1 MSHTLNVQWVSDDG
15 EEIQVK
21 EEDVVYEDIEYIEEY
36 SLDEPNASEG
46 AVSVNEET
54 NTYVTKIETIDS
66 ALDMLQNSVWSI
78 QPPEHAGTMGRR
90 LAHPRSVP
98 IGLAKSA
105 KGFADCLS
113 LFLDA
118 DVIAMITEYTNEQIK
133 IEQPNYSRERDANL
147 TDETEIRALLGI
159 LFIAGTVRDGREN
172 IEYLFDTKMG
182 TGLEAVYLTMSSL
195 RYHFLI
201 RNIRFDDPAAA
212 LEETEGDKLA
222 PIRAVYE
229 RIVSNCQKYVRP
241 GRFLMLD
248 EQTIQFKGKCEFRQF
263 LTSVPGGVG
272 FKFHLLAD
280 CETSYIS
287 NLEMLVPDNQNP
299 FNLSYAPIDVA
310 MRLTEPIQGKQK
322 TVVLGPSFTSPELI
336 KKLHNSR
343 TMVIGEVKKSY
354 PDIPKAF
361 VSSKGRPEHTTLA
374 AYHDAVTLLSYVTK
388 RKDLLILMSSF
399 TDIDPEVS
407 EESDEIQKQNQLF
420 QLVELYNRTRSTGQS
435 IKQMCTMYDVVRSTR
450 RWPMVVFF
458 NLMNLSAINAWCIY
472 QLNNP
477 DENKIGRRDF
487 LVNMSLELLR
497 PQARRRLDNRT
508 ISRTLKHRI
517 ATFLGIN
524 REEYET
530 VPVFENR
537 KDSRGRCYLCSRA
550 RNKSTRIS
558 CNNCGKFTCGAHCAH
573 LCRTCYM
580 EDGTE
585 EQ

>member
-1 MSHTLNVQWVSDDG
+1 MSHTLNVQWISEDG
-15 EEIQVK
+15 DEIQVK

-36 SLDEPNASEG
+36 SLDEPNTSEG
-46 AVSVNEET
+46 AISANEE
-54 NTYVTKIETIDS
+54 NNEFVTKIETIDS
-66 ALDMLQNSVWSI
+66 AVDVLQNAVWSI
-78 QPPEHAGTMGRR
+78 QPPARTGTMGRK

-105 KGFADCLS
+105 KGFAECLS

-133 IEQPNYSRERDANL
+133 AEQANYARERDANL

-172 IEYLFDTKMG
+172 IEYLFDSKMG

-201 RNIRFDDPAAA
+201 RNVRFDDPSAA
-212 LEETEGDKLA
+212 LDETEGDKLA
-222 PIRAVYE
+222 PIREVYE

-248 EQTIQFKGKCEFRQF
+248 EQTVQFKGKCDFRQF
-263 LTSVPGGVG
+263 LMNVPGRSG

-280 CETSYIS
+280 CETSYVS
-287 NLEMLVPDNQNP
+287 NLEMCVPDNRNP
-299 FNLSYAPIDVA
+299 YNLSYASIDVA

-322 TVVLGPSFTSPELI
+322 TVILGPTFTSPELI
-336 KKLHNSR
+336 KKLHESR

-361 VSSKGRPEHTTLA
+361 ASNKGRPEHSTLA
-374 AYHDAVTLLSYVTK
+374 AYHDTVTLVSYVTR
-388 RKDLLILMSSF
+388 RKELTLLMSSF
-399 TDIDPEVS
+399 TEADPEES
-407 EESDEIQKQNQLF
+407 EESDENQKQNQHF
-420 QLVELYNRTRSTGQS
+420 QLVELYNRNKATVHS
-435 IKQMCTMYDVVRSTR
+435 IQQMCTMYDVVRSTR

-477 DENKIGRRDF
+477 GESKISRRDF

-497 PQARRRLDNRT
+497 PQARRRLDNKT
-508 ISRTLKHRI
+508 IARTLKQRI
-517 ATFLGIN
+517 ATFLGLN

-537 KDSRGRCYLCSRA
+537 PDSRGRCYLCSRA
-550 RNKSTRIS
+550 RNKSTRMS
-558 CNNCGKFTCGAHCAH
+558 CHNCGKFTCNAHCAH

-580 EDGTE
+580 EDGAE

>member
-1 MSHTLNVQWVSDDG
+1 MSHELNVRWMPEDG
-15 EEIQVK
+15 EDIHVK
-21 EEDVVYEDIEYIEEY
+21 EEDVIYEDIEYIEEY
-36 SLDEPNASEG
+36 SLDEPNTSDG
-46 AVSVNEET
+46 AISTNEET

-66 ALDMLQNSVWSI
+66 AVDMLQSSVWSM
-78 QPPEHAGTMGRR
+78 QPPERTGTVGRK

-105 KGFADCLS
+105 KGYAECLS

-133 IEQPNYSRERDANL
+133 AEQPNYTRERDANL

-172 IEYLFDTKMG
+172 IEYLFDNKTG

-201 RNIRFDDPAAA
+201 RNVRFDDPAAA
-212 LEETEGDKLA
+212 LDESEGDKLA

-241 GRFLMLD
+241 GRFLMLG
-248 EQTIQFKGKCEFRQF
+248 EQTVQFKGKCDFRQF
-263 LTSVPGGVG
+263 LANVPSRAG

-280 CETSYIS
+280 CETSYVS
-287 NLEMLVPDNQNP
+287 NLEMCVPENQNP
-299 FNLSYAPIDVA
+299 YNLSYAPMDIA

-322 TVVLGPSFTSPELI
+322 TIVFGPTFTSPELI
-336 KKLHNSR
+336 KKLYESR

-361 VSSKGRPEHTTLA
+361 ISNKGRPEHSTLA
-374 AYHDAVTLLSYVTK
+374 AYHDAVTLVSYVTK
-388 RKDLLILMSSF
+388 RKDLMLLMSSF
-399 TDIDPEVS
+399 TDADPTKN
-407 EESDEIQKQNQLF
+407 EESDEIEKQTQRI
-420 QLVELYNRTRSTGQS
+420 QLVELYNRTKSTIHNIQ
-435 IKQMCTMYDVVRSTR
+435 QMCTMYDVVRSTR
-450 RWPMVVFF
+450 RWPMIVFF
-458 NLMNLSAINAWCIY
+458 NLMNLCAINAWCIY
-472 QLNNP
+472 QMNHP
-477 DENKIGRRDF
+477 EESKISRRDF

-497 PQARRRLDNRT
+497 PQARRRLDNKT
-508 ISRTLKHRI
+508 IARALKQRI
-517 ATFLGIN
+517 ATFLGIS

-530 VPVFENR
+530 VPVFDNR
-537 KDSRGRCYLCSRA
+537 PDSRGRCYLCSRA
-550 RNKSTRIS
+550 RNKSTRMS
-558 CNNCGKFTCGAHCAH
+558 CHSCGKFTCNAHCAH

>member
-1 MSHTLNVQWVSDDG
+1 MAHTLNVQWVSDDG

-36 SLDEPNASEG
+36 SLDEPNTSEG
-46 AVSVNEET
+46 AVLVNEET

-78 QPPEHAGTMGRR
+78 QPPEQAGTLGRK
-90 LAHPRSVP
+90 LAHPRSLP

-248 EQTIQFKGKCEFRQF
+248 EQTVQFKGKCEFRQF
-263 LTSVPGGVG
+263 LTSVPGRVG

-299 FNLSYAPIDVA
+299 YNLSYAPIDVA

-336 KKLHNSR
+336 KKLYNSR

-374 AYHDAVTLLSYVTK
+374 AYNDALTLVSYVTK

-399 TDIDPEVS
+399 TDIETEES
-407 EESDEIQKQNQLF
+407 EESEVIQKQNQLF
-420 QLVELYNRTRSTGQS
+420 QLVELYNRTKSTVQS
-435 IKQMCTMYDVVRSTR
+435 IQQMCTMYDVVRSTR

-477 DENKIGRRDF
+477 DENKISRRDF

-508 ISRTLKHRI
+508 ISRTLKQRI

-550 RNKSTRIS
+550 RNKSTRMS